1 MIRRTGRPVAFL
13 MITALYVTQGIP
25 LGLAMEALPGLLRQQ
40 GAALDRL
47 AFLPLVGLPWVLKFL
62 WAPLIDDHWSPRIGR
77 RRSWV
82 LPMQSLV
89 LATLLAVVATGVSES
104 VSGWLVAGFALASL
118 ASATQDTATDGLAA
132 EHFQGRDLARAN
144 GIQVAGT
151 MIGFFFG
158 GSGTLVMAGLIG
170 LTGALLVV
178 AGVVA
183 AGLVL
188 ALFWREGLALQRG
201 DAPRSRA
208 SLKAFATRPGALP
221 LLAVA
226 LLSAVTASAGFGLW
240 KLFLI
245 DAGWTIAAVGRLGIA
260 AGAVTILLGCGGGA
274 WMVTRFGAWRAL
286 FAGLG
291 ASGGA
296 ALAWS
301 AQAVG
306 VLPLASTPS
315 LLSLPFLAAALGAFG
330 AGAASVAAMA
340 LAMRFAAS
348 AGQAGTDMTSVQSTR
363 DLGEIG
369 TSSAVTLLAA
379 SAGYG
384 GAFLAVAAA
393 AGLAVAAVYQARRSA
408 ALRLAEAG
416 LREAP

>member
-89 LATLLAVVATGVSES
+89 LATLLAVVAAGVSES

-118 ASATQDTATDGLAA
+118 AGATQDTATDGLAA

-188 ALFWREGLALQRG
+188 ALFWREGGPPQPGA
-201 DAPRSRA
+201 APHMRA
-208 SLKAFATRPGALP
+208 SLRGFAARPGALP

-408 ALRLAEAG
+408 ALRLADAG